1 MEYMSIEDAAKKWG
15 LSTRS
20 IQLMCANG
28 RVEGAMRLS
37 RVWMIPTDAKKP
49 VDGRTKAGKKQADG
63 NMPLPRKTPLLY
75 MSDLYRT
82 PGTAD
87 TVTES
92 LAYHHEARI
101 LFEAEVAYS
110 RGRIDE
116 VYDWANYLLTK
127 HSGFYAV
134 IAAGM
139 LLALCAIWKGDLAM
153 WRKAKVHISEAKTT
167 TEYGYDSI
175 ALAIC
180 AVDSML
186 YDVKNFPEWFKVGCF
201 EPLPKDA
208 LPAAKVYYAK
218 YLYAIGSSLASGE
231 IEMEGVSGL
240 GLMKL
245 IPATLEPMISQ
256 AMADETIIAEAY
268 LRLTCAVIYHYGN
281 NDAQAIRHI
290 DRALEI
296 TLPDKL
302 YGLLAEYCRTIGN
315 LIEMR
320 LRTVDEAAW
329 LEVNRLFKIYVAGWA
344 QLNSQITGRQIIAKL
359 SEQNR
364 MVARLAAF
372 KLSDAEI
379 ARRTNMSIS
388 GVKQA
393 IKIIKEKSGLSRS
406 EFAAIL

>member
-1 MEYMSIEDAAKKWG
+1 MEYMSIDDAAKKWG
-15 LSTRS
+15 LSVRS
-20 IQLMCANG
+20 VQILCSNG
-28 RVEGAMRLS
+28 RVPGAVRLS
-37 RVWMIPTDAKKP
+37 RVWMIPRDAKKP
-49 VDGRTKAGKKQADG
+49 ADGRTREGKKQVDG

-87 TVTES
+87 AVAES

-110 RGRIDE
+110 RGQIDE

-134 IAAGM
+134 LSAGM

-167 TEYGYDSI
+167 TDYGYDSI

-186 YDVKNFPEWFKVGCF
+186 YDVKNFPEWFKIGCF
-201 EPLPKDA
+201 EPIPKDA

-231 IEMEGVSGL
+231 IEMEDVSGL

-256 AMADETIIAEAY
+256 AKADETIIAEAY

-281 NDAQAIRHI
+281 NDKQAIRHI

-320 LRTVDEAAW
+320 LRAVDEAAW
-329 LEVNRLFKIYVAGWA
+329 HEVNRLFKIYVAGWA
-344 QLNSQITGRQIIAKL
+344 QLNSQITGRQIISKL

-364 MVARLAAF
+364 VVARLAAF

>member
-1 MEYMSIEDAAKKWG
+1 MEYMSIDDAAKKWG
-15 LSTRS
+15 LSVRS
-20 IQLMCANG
+20 VQILCSNG
-28 RVEGAMRLS
+28 RVPGAVRLS
-37 RVWMIPTDAKKP
+37 RVWMIPRDAKKP
-49 VDGRTKAGKKQADG
+49 ADGRTREGKKQVDG

-75 MSDLYRT
+75 MSDLYRA

-87 TVTES
+87 AVAES

-110 RGRIDE
+110 RGQIDE

-134 IAAGM
+134 LSAGM

-167 TEYGYDSI
+167 TDYGYDSI

-186 YDVKNFPEWFKVGCF
+186 YDVKNFPEWFKIGCF
-201 EPLPKDA
+201 EPIPKDA

-231 IEMEGVSGL
+231 IEMEDVSGL

-256 AMADETIIAEAY
+256 AKADETIIAEAY

-281 NDAQAIRHI
+281 NDKQAIRHI

-320 LRTVDEAAW
+320 LRDVDEAAW
-329 LEVNRLFKIYVAGWA
+329 HEVNRLFKIYVAGWA
-344 QLNSQITGRQIIAKL
+344 QLNSQITGRQIISKL

-364 MVARLAAF
+364 VVARLAAF

>member
-1 MEYMSIEDAAKKWG
+1 MEYMSIDDAAKKWG
-15 LSTRS
+15 LSVRS
-20 IQLMCANG
+20 VQILCSNG
-28 RVEGAMRLS
+28 RVPGAVRLS
-37 RVWMIPTDAKKP
+37 RVWMIPRDAKKP
-49 VDGRTKAGKKQADG
+49 ADGRTREGKRQVDG

-87 TVTES
+87 AVAES

-110 RGRIDE
+110 RGQIDE

-134 IAAGM
+134 LSAGM

-167 TEYGYDSI
+167 TDYGYDSI

-186 YDVKNFPEWFKVGCF
+186 YDVKNFPEWFKIGCF
-201 EPLPKDA
+201 EPIPKDA

-231 IEMEGVSGL
+231 IEMEDVSGL

-256 AMADETIIAEAY
+256 AKADETIIAEAY

-281 NDAQAIRHI
+281 NDKQAIRHI

-320 LRTVDEAAW
+320 LRAMDEAAW
-329 LEVNRLFKIYVAGWA
+329 HEVNRLFKIYVAGWA
-344 QLNSQITGRQIIAKL
+344 QLNSQITGRQIISKL

-364 MVARLAAF
+364 VVARLAAF

>member
-1 MEYMSIEDAAKKWG
+1 MEYMSIDDAAKKWG

-37 RVWMIPTDAKKP
+37 RVWMIPSDAKRP
-49 VDGRTKAGKKQADG
+49 ADGRTKAGKKQADG
-63 NMPLPRKTPLLY
+63 NMPLPRQTPFLY

-82 PGTAD
+82 PGIAD
-87 TVTES
+87 SVAEN
-92 LAYHHEARI
+92 LAYHHEAHV
-101 LFEAEVAYS
+101 LFEAELAYS
-110 RGRIDE
+110 RGQIDK
-116 VYDWANYLLTK
+116 VYDRANYLLNK
-127 HSGFYAV
+127 HTDFYAV
-134 IAAGM
+134 LSAGM
-139 LLALCAIWKGDLAM
+139 LLALCAIWNGDLAM
-153 WRKAKVHISEAKTT
+153 WRKAKVHISEAKAKN
-167 TEYGYDSI
+167 DDDRDCI

-186 YDVKNFPEWFKVGCF
+186 YDVKNFPEWFKFGCF

-218 YLYAIGSSLASGE
+218 YLYAAGSGVASGE
-231 IEMEGVSGL
+231 MTMEGISGL
-240 GLMKL
+240 ALMKL

-256 AMADETIIAEAY
+256 TKADGILVAEAY
-268 LRLTCAVIYHYGN
+268 LRLTCAVIYHYCN

-320 LRTVDEAAW
+320 LRPVDEGAW

>member
-1 MEYMSIEDAAKKWG
+1 MEYMSIDDAAKKWG
-15 LSTRS
+15 LSVRS
-20 IQLMCANG
+20 VQILCSNG
-28 RVEGAMRLS
+28 RVPGAVRLS
-37 RVWMIPTDAKKP
+37 RVWMIPRDAKKP
-49 VDGRTKAGKKQADG
+49 ADGRTREGKKQVDG

-87 TVTES
+87 AVAES

-110 RGRIDE
+110 RGQIDE

-134 IAAGM
+134 LSAGM

-167 TEYGYDSI
+167 TDYGYDSI

-186 YDVKNFPEWFKVGCF
+186 YDVKNFPEWFKIGCF
-201 EPLPKDA
+201 EPIPKDA

-231 IEMEGVSGL
+231 IEMEDVSGL

-256 AMADETIIAEAY
+256 AKADETIIAEAY

-281 NDAQAIRHI
+281 NDKQAIRHI

-320 LRTVDEAAW
+320 LGAVDEAAW
-329 LEVNRLFKIYVAGWA
+329 HEVNRLFKIYVAGWA
-344 QLNSQITGRQIIAKL
+344 QLNSQITGRQIISKL

-364 MVARLAAF
+364 VVARLAAF